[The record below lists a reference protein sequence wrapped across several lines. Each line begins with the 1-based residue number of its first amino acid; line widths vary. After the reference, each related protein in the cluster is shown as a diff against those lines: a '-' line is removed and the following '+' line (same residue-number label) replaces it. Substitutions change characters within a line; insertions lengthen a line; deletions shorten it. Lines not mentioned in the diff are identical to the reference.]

1 MIAPEKEERKEK
13 ETEEDRLDRELRTK
27 HKLFGNIDFV
37 GELYKELLIS
47 DVILTS
53 IFENLLGIDTQS
65 DSSVTDMTIDAALKL
80 INKLGKKMEDSV
92 NTLKN
97 EEKKTAR
104 LETNAKIFKAFSNLQ
119 AELNPKASTRVKLL
133 IKNMFENRASH
144 WSKSKDEDKEIKKKA
159 EIEASIFKQ
168 AEQKLKESE
177 MEDSRGGYSDKKGRD
192 NMNQSQNYNNNK
204 GKGGNNLS
212 LQKSRTE

>member
-1 MIAPEKEERKEK
+1 
-13 ETEEDRLDRELRTK
+13 
-27 HKLFGNIDFV
+27 
-37 GELYKELLIS
+37 
-47 DVILTS
+47 
-53 IFENLLGIDTQS
+53 
-65 DSSVTDMTIDAALKL
+65 MTIDAALKL
-80 INKLGKKMEDSV
+80 INKLGKKMEHSV

-97 EEKKTAR
+97 EEKKKVR
-104 LETNAKIFKAFSNLQ
+104 LETNAKIFNAFSGLQ
-119 AELNPKASTRVKLL
+119 AESNPKASTRVKLL

-144 WSKSKDEDKEIKKKA
+144 WSKSKDDDKEIKKKA

>member
-1 MIAPEKEERKEK
+1 
-13 ETEEDRLDRELRTK
+13 
-27 HKLFGNIDFV
+27 
-37 GELYKELLIS
+37 
-47 DVILTS
+47 
-53 IFENLLGIDTQS
+53 
-65 DSSVTDMTIDAALKL
+65 MTIDAALKL
-80 INKLGKKMEDSV
+80 INKLGKKMEHSV

-97 EEKKTAR
+97 EEKKKVR
-104 LETNAKIFKAFSNLQ
+104 LETNAKIFNAFSGLQ
-119 AELNPKASTRVKLL
+119 AESNPKASTRVKLL

-144 WSKSKDEDKEIKKKA
+144 WSKSKDDDKEIKKKA

-177 MEDSRGGYSDKKGRD
+177 MEDSRGGYNDKKGRD
-192 NMNQSQNYNNNK
+192 NLNQSQNYNNNK